1 MKRGVVM
8 LKDDY
13 SFVKT
18 VLIVIIGIL
27 SYWCLNNLSAIF
39 AIISKVVSCIM
50 PFIVGFVIAYIL
62 NIPMK
67 KFESMLG
74 KKIKDKPKLVRMISI
89 VLALLLM
96 VVIVLIVLLLLIPE
110 LVENITTLIDSLSTF
125 AKTAE
130 GFIIDLFDR
139 YPELQSQISSMF
151 SQFSD
156 VTKIVSNL
164 LSSLVNSMVSF
175 LSSLFSGFMLAFT
188 SVIFS
193 IYMLA
198 QKEYLLRGCKK
209 VVYAFLTK
217 EKADKVLELTN
228 LINSTFSKFVSGQ
241 CIEVVI
247 LGTMMFIA
255 CSIFRF
261 PYALIIA
268 VLTTITALIPI
279 FGALV
284 AMVIGFILI
293 AISSLLQGLLFIV
306 VFQVVQ
312 QIENNFIY
320 PKVVGK
326 SVGLYPIW
334 TLLAITV
341 GGNLFGVVGMLCGL
355 PLASVIY
362 VLFKQIVQDKLNN
375 KKLNVE

>member
-1 MKRGVVM
+1 M
-8 LKDDY
+8 LKNDY
-13 SFVKT
+13 SFIKT

-27 SYWCLNNLSAIF
+27 SYWCLNNLSVIF
-39 AIISKVVSCIM
+39 GVVSKLISVIM

-67 KFESMLG
+67 KFESILE
-74 KKIKDKPKLVRMISI
+74 KKIQDKPKMVRMISI
-89 VLALLLM
+89 ILSLLLM
-96 VVIVLIVLLLLIPE
+96 IVIVLIVLLLLIPE
-110 LVENITTLIDSLSTF
+110 LVENITMLIDSLSTF

-130 GFIIDLFDR
+130 AFIIDLFDR
-139 YPELQSQISSMF
+139 FPELQAQISGMF

-156 VTKIVSNL
+156 ITKIVSNL
-164 LSSLVNSMVSF
+164 LSTLVNSMVTF
-175 LSSLFSGFMLAFT
+175 LSNLFSGFMLAFT
-188 SVIFS
+188 SIIFS

-209 VVYAFLTK
+209 VIYAFLSNQ
-217 EKADKVLELTN
+217 KADKIIELSE
-228 LINSTFSKFVSGQ
+228 LINLTFAKCVSGQ

-284 AMVIGFILI
+284 AMVIGFVLI
-293 AISSLLQGLLFIV
+293 AISSPLKGLLFIV

-341 GGNLFGVVGMLCGL
+341 GGNMFGVVGMLCGL
-355 PLASVIY
+355 PFASVIY
-362 VLFKQIVQDKLNN
+362 VLFKQIVQEKLE
-375 KKLNVE
+375 KKKVVID

>member
-1 MKRGVVM
+1 M
-8 LKDDY
+8 LKNDY
-13 SFVKT
+13 SFIKT

-27 SYWCLNNLSAIF
+27 SYWCLNNLSVIF
-39 AIISKVVSCIM
+39 GVVSKLISVIM

-67 KFESMLG
+67 KFESILE
-74 KKIKDKPKLVRMISI
+74 KKIQDKPKMVRMISI
-89 VLALLLM
+89 ILSLLLM
-96 VVIVLIVLLLLIPE
+96 IVIVLIVLLLLIPE
-110 LVENITTLIDSLSTF
+110 LVENITMLIDSLSTF

-130 GFIIDLFDR
+130 AFIIDLFDR
-139 YPELQSQISSMF
+139 FPELQAQISGMF

-156 VTKIVSNL
+156 ITKIVSNL
-164 LSSLVNSMVSF
+164 LSTLVNSMVTF
-175 LSSLFSGFMLAFT
+175 LSNLFSGFMLAFT
-188 SVIFS
+188 SIIFS

-209 VVYAFLTK
+209 VIYAFLSNQ
-217 EKADKVLELTN
+217 KADKIIELSE
-228 LINSTFSKFVSGQ
+228 LINLTFAKFVSGQ
-241 CIEVVI
+241 CLEVVI

-284 AMVIGFILI
+284 AMVIGFVLI
-293 AISSLLQGLLFIV
+293 AISSPLKGLLFIV

-341 GGNLFGVVGMLCGL
+341 GGNMFGVVGMLCGL
-355 PLASVIY
+355 PFASVIY
-362 VLFKQIVQDKLNN
+362 VLFKQIVQEKLE
-375 KKLNVE
+375 KKKVVID